1 MTQSASQ
8 SEPSLGRAVRAWEDD
23 VARQRVREAQSDSG
37 IPLRVAYTPLD
48 WPGDRYLDEVGL
60 PGEPPFTR
68 GIYPTMYRGRL
79 WTFRLYSG
87 YATAEEANQRN
98 RYLLSQGQTGL
109 SVAFDLPTQLGLDSD
124 DPLAEGEV
132 GRVGVAIDT
141 LEDLEALF
149 DSIPLDKVSTSFT
162 INATA
167 PILLAMYVL
176 VAERQGVDRKVIRG
190 TVQNDILK
198 EYVARNTYIYPPEP
212 SMRLVS
218 DVIEFCAHEMPDFN
232 PISVCGY
239 HMRQAGCDAVQ
250 EIAYTLAD
258 ALAYIDA
265 TLQRGVD
272 IDEFAPRVSFNM
284 STMSNLFEEVAKH
297 RAARRLWAKLVDER
311 YSPRDPRSRMFRFFS
326 GGDGTSLTAEEPLN
340 NIVRVT
346 LHQLGIVLGGAQSVH
361 TVAYDEALG
370 LPTEEAALV
379 ALRTQQI
386 IAYESG
392 VPDVVDPLA
401 GSYYVEWL
409 TDELESRARTLI
421 EEIDRQGGMLR
432 AITSGQIGEAIAN
445 RAYRVQQETEAGTRL
460 SVGVNVAR
468 ASDAPPK
475 KPAFGADDALRLAA
489 ERQLERLR
497 AAKRARDERALQERL
512 GAVRLAAEGTENV
525 MPSVIE
531 AVRGGATVGEISNAL
546 AAVFGRQDV
555 G

>member
-1 MTQSASQ
+1 
-8 SEPSLGRAVRAWEDD
+8 
-23 VARQRVREAQSDSG
+23 
-37 IPLRVAYTPLD
+37 
-48 WPGDRYLDEVGL
+48 
-60 PGEPPFTR
+60 
-68 GIYPTMYRGRL
+68 MYRGRL